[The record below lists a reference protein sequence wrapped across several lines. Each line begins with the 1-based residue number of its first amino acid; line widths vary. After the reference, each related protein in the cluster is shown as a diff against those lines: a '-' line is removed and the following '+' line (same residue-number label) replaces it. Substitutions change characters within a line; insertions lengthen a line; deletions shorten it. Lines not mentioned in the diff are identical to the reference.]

1 MCMHQWE
8 NKTKNKLTKFNSPYL
23 SFFKQILFIVQLLR
37 CWCIFLLNEQT
48 RNVSK
53 LNTIIASKCK
63 KKFHNVG
70 GECVCLALWV
80 RVRTK
85 KIRASN
91 THTHTHT
98 LTHTHTHTHTDVEKN
113 DKSPWVVP
121 CLLQSD
127 VVHYYARNIKNER
140 KSRIPSLYKI
150 PNLFFKNNN

>member
-1 MCMHQWE
+1 MH
-8 NKTKNKLTKFNSPYL
+8 F
-23 SFFKQILFIVQLLR
+23 LF
-37 CWCIFLLNEQT
+37 NEQA

-53 LNTIIASKCK
+53 LNIIIASNVK

-98 LTHTHTHTHTDVEKN
+98 LTHTLTHTHTHIDVEKN

-140 KSRIPSLYKI
+140 KSRIQSLDKI
-150 PNLFFKNNN
+150 QNLSFKNNN